1 MNTKLKTRCG
11 IVALCVLTTGWLVLA
26 ANAEDKQK
34 KKTQAKPPVVS
45 PSVPK
50 SVAPEAKPSLKMAQQ
65 TFFPEPTP
73 FELKFQSKLSETME
87 IEFVDA
93 PLEDVID
100 YFQEFSGVSFVALKN
115 QLEEEGITLDD
126 SVNIE
131 IPEISFKSAL
141 SLVLKPLGLTY
152 VVEQDFVMITTEY
165 AADEILKTRVYPV
178 GDYCQSPEDYDALV
192 QAIKNASLGK
202 WKTPVNLFGNKSNT
216 TGSGQ
221 GFFQVTKQKVVGGGL
236 GGGLGSGFG
245 GGGFS
250 GSFGQKRYEP
260 GIGGTISV
268 VLPSKSLVISQTAQA
283 HEAITELLNLLR
295 QARTAD

>member
-1 MNTKLKTRCG
+1 METNYRYFKSMV
-11 IVALCVLTTGWLVLA
+11 VAVCILTAGSLMMV
-26 ANAEDKQK
+26 ANAEDKQGK
-34 KKTQAKPPVVS
+34 KVQAKPPVVS

-50 SVAPEAKPSLKMAQQ
+50 SVAPEAKPSLKMSQQ
-65 TFFPEPTP
+65 TFFPERTP
-73 FELKFQSKLSETME
+73 FELKFQAKLSETME

-100 YFQEFSGVSFVALKN
+100 YFQEFSGVSFVALKK
-115 QLEEEGITLDD
+115 QLEEEGITMDD
-126 SVNIE
+126 SVNVE

-152 VVEQDFVMITTEY
+152 VVEGDYVMITTEY
-165 AADEILKTRVYPV
+165 AADEILKTKVYPV
-178 GDYCQSPEDYDALV
+178 GDYCQSPEDYAALE
-192 QAIKNASLGK
+192 QAIKNASLGE
-202 WKTPVNLFGNKSNT
+202 WKTPVNLFGNKLNT

-221 GFFQVTKQKVVGGGL
+221 GFFQVTKQKFVGGGL
-236 GGGLGSGFG
+236 GGGL

-250 GSFGQKRYEP
+250 GSFGQKSYEP
-260 GIGGTISV
+260 GVGGTISV